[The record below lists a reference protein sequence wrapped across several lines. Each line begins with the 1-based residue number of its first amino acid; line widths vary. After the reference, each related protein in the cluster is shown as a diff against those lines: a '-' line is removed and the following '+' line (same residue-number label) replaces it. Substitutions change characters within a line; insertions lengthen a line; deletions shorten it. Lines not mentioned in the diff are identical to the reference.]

1 MAFGKVLTGF
11 SCPYVA
17 EYQANGTTVTYSNG
31 RRLARGV
38 EVKITPASSEVDP
51 FYADNVA
58 AETAPDVFTGGDL
71 ELTVDGLFA
80 DAEQMI
86 LGLPDP
92 TEVEVNGKKVNSY
105 SYGDNMAFPY
115 LGQGFIARYQSA
127 GVVSYTPIVLTK
139 TRFNLPELTAQTQEA
154 TISWQTQPLTAKI
167 LRDDTAAHNWKI
179 VGADMGTEADAEAFI
194 RAVLNITEAAA

>member
-17 EYQANGTTVTYSNG
+17 EYQANGPTVAYSNG

-51 FYADNVA
+51 FYADNVS

-105 SYGDNMAFPY
+105 AYGDNMAFPY
-115 LGQGFIARYQSA
+115 MGQGFIARYQSA

-139 TRFNLPELTAQTQEA
+139 TRFNLPELSAQTQEA

-179 VGADMGTEADAEAFI
+179 VGADMATEADAEAFI

>member
-17 EYQANGTTVTYSNG
+17 EYQANGITVTYSNG

-51 FYADNVA
+51 FYADNVS

-86 LGLPDP
+86 LGLPAP
-92 TEVEVNGKKVNSY
+92 TEVEVNGKQVNSY
-105 SYGDNMAFPY
+105 SYGDNMVFPY

-127 GVVSYTPIVLTK
+127 GVVTYTPIVLTK
-139 TRFNLPELTAQTQEA
+139 TRFNLPELSAQTQEQ

-179 VGADMGTEADAEAFI
+179 VGADMATEADAEAFI
-194 RAVLNITEAAA
+194 RKILNITEAAA

>member
-38 EVKITPASSEVDP
+38 EIKITPASSEVDP
-51 FYADNVA
+51 FYADNVS

-92 TEVEVNGKKVNSY
+92 TEVEINGKKVNSY
-105 SYGDNMAFPY
+105 AYGDNMAFPY

-139 TRFNLPELTAQTQEA
+139 TRFNLPELSAQTQEA

-179 VGADMGTEADAEAFI
+179 VGADMATEADAEAFI

>member
-17 EYQANGTTVTYSNG
+17 EYQANGITVTYSNG

-51 FYADNVA
+51 FYADNVS

-92 TEVEVNGKKVNSY
+92 TEVEVNGKQVNSY
-105 SYGDNMAFPY
+105 SYGDNMVFPY

-127 GVVSYTPIVLTK
+127 GVVTYTPIILTK
-139 TRFNLPELTAQTQEA
+139 TRFNLPELSAQTQEQ

-179 VGADMGTEADAEAFI
+179 VGADMASEADAEAFI
-194 RAVLNITEAAA
+194 RKILNITEVAA

>member
-17 EYQANGTTVTYSNG
+17 EYQANGITVTYSNG

-51 FYADNVA
+51 FYADNVS

-92 TEVEVNGKKVNSY
+92 TEVEVNGKQVNSY
-105 SYGDNMAFPY
+105 SYGDNMVFPY

-127 GVVSYTPIVLTK
+127 GVVTYTPIILTK
-139 TRFNLPELTAQTQEA
+139 TRFNLPELSAQTQEQ

-179 VGADMGTEADAEAFI
+179 VGADMATEADAEAFI
-194 RAVLNITEAAA
+194 RKILNITEAAA